1 LAAAMTGPIDWP
13 KISIITPSF
22 NQATFLESCLRSVL
36 DEGYPNLEYIVIDGA
51 SEDGSVEI
59 IHRFARQLSFW
70 VSEPDPGHFPAL
82 EKGFARATGEIMGW
96 LNSDDLYLPW
106 TLRVVGEI
114 FASLPE
120 VQWITSQYP
129 ILLSEDG
136 LAIQMRRLDGFNRRA
151 FYRGRNVPLNRFFY
165 TGFIQQESTFW
176 RRSLWERAGSRLD
189 VTLPM
194 ACEFELWGRF
204 WQLAELYGVGV
215 PLAGFRIQ
223 KQQKTS
229 LGFEDYLREAELV
242 LQRYGLR
249 SPGPAETMVL
259 RLLRQL
265 PRACVR
271 WLPEGVAHSTKL
283 ILSKEGEQRSF
294 TWRVIEGRFI

>member
-1 LAAAMTGPIDWP
+1 
-13 KISIITPSF
+13 
-22 NQATFLESCLRSVL
+22 
-36 DEGYPNLEYIVIDGA
+36 
-51 SEDGSVEI
+51 
-59 IHRFARQLSFW
+59 
-70 VSEPDPGHFPAL
+70 
-82 EKGFARATGEIMGW
+82 
-96 LNSDDLYLPW
+96 
-106 TLRVVGEI
+106 
-114 FASLPE
+114 
-120 VQWITSQYP
+120 
-129 ILLSEDG
+129 
-136 LAIQMRRLDGFNRRA
+136 
-151 FYRGRNVPLNRFFY
+151 
-165 TGFIQQESTFW
+165 
-176 RRSLWERAGSRLD
+176 
-189 VTLPM
+189 M